1 MENVVKIVKSSIGG
15 LFTVLTSVIGLLV
28 LAQVV
33 FGEEAGMN
41 VISNLQAIVNGFVG
55 PTASLAGLITL
66 LLILG
71 ILDKNSS
78 LEKK

>member
-1 MENVVKIVKSSIGG
+1 MNNVVTTIRTAIGG
-15 LFTVLTSVIGLLV
+15 LFAVLTSVIGLLV

-41 VISNLQAIVNGFVG
+41 VISNIQAIVNGFVG

-66 LLILG
+66 LLVVG
-71 ILDKNSS
+71 ILQENTS
-78 LEKK
+78 KK

>member
-33 FGEEAGMN
+33 FGEEAGMS
-41 VISNLQAIVNGFVG
+41 VISNMQAIVNGFVG
-55 PTASLAGLITL
+55 EGASLAGLITL
-66 LLILG
+66 LLIVGL
-71 ILDKNSS
+71 LQKQ
-78 LEKK
+78 EAK